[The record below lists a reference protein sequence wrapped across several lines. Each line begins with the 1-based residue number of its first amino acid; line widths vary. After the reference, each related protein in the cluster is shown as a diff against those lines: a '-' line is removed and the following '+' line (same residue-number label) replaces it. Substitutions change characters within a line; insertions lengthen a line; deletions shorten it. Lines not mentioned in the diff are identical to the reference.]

1 MMTRNVI
8 YAEHMTRWAPDAALR
23 LEESAM
29 QLFEQQGYAATTV
42 RQITAHAG
50 LTTRTFF
57 RHFADKREVL
67 FLRDRE
73 FPAVVRQSLVGLP
86 AGLGPLEL
94 VREGLAAIS
103 PAFAAWR
110 EPVARRRAILAAEE
124 QLREREL
131 LKSARLSDAVFD
143 ALVERG
149 VSGADARLL
158 APLSVLVFNAALDD
172 WLDADDGSALADHL
186 ASTWSRLVGVTA
198 G

>member
-1 MMTRNVI
+1 M
-8 YAEHMTRWAPDAALR
+8 H
-23 LEESAM
+23 
-29 QLFEQQGYAATTV
+29 LFEQQGYAATTIP
-42 RQITAHAG
+42 QITAHAG

-73 FPAVVRQSLVGLP
+73 FLAVVRQSLVSLP
-86 AGLGPLEL
+86 AGLGPVEL

-110 EPVARRRAILAAEE
+110 EPVARRRAILAAED

-131 LKSARLSDAVFD
+131 LKSARLGDAVSD

-172 WLDADDGSALADHL
+172 WLDADDESALADHL
-186 ASTWSRLVGVTA
+186 ASTWSRLA
-198 G
+198 GLAAG